1 MEKSIL
7 NKTASYFNTH
17 ADTVPKPVNVLQFLT
32 DQSCIKLQD
41 EIKSCVDPDDK
52 KALKAEAKCIAG
64 SGTFSKR
71 GESGLIQHSGLIF
84 IDADFKDNKEVFA
97 HPKFFESVCALPYVA
112 YFGRSI
118 SGSGYFG
125 IIPISN
131 PAKHKEHFA
140 AIVSVFKS
148 MGIVLDE
155 APKNVASLRYQSY
168 DPDAYFNH
176 NATLFSFIKESNTE
190 PKNKQKQDAYKNHA
204 QNSTNTNPFH
214 DYNANGDIE
223 DLLRSKGWTVA
234 GNGKEG
240 QVRYTRPGKKKGV
253 SADWHP
259 GRRTLFV
266 FSSDPET
273 GMDTPM
279 KGYSPSSVFYQMEGC
294 VSTKQC
300 AKKLYDLN
308 YGQPKN

>member
-1 MEKSIL
+1 MENSIL
-7 NKTASYFNTH
+7 NKAASYFNTH
-17 ADTVPKPVNVLQFLT
+17 VDKVPKPVNVLDFLT
-32 DQSCIKLQD
+32 DKSCLKLQD
-41 EIKSCVDPDDK
+41 EIKSCVDEADK
-52 KALKAEAKCIAG
+52 KAIKAEAKCITV
-64 SGTFSKR
+64 SGTFSER
-71 GESGLIQHSGLIF
+71 GESGLIQHSGLIA
-84 IDADFKDNKEVFA
+84 IDIDLKDNKEILA
-97 HPKFFESVCALPYVA
+97 HPKFFESICALTWIA

-118 SGSGYFG
+118 SGNGYFG
-125 IIPISN
+125 IIPILN

-140 AIVSVFKS
+140 ALESVFKS
-148 MGIVLDE
+148 MGIVLDK
-155 APKNVASLRYQSY
+155 APSNVSSLRYQSY

-176 NATLFSFIKESNTE
+176 TAALFSYIKEVATGPNYKQNSN
-190 PKNKQKQDAYKNHA
+190 AYKGLA
-204 QNSTNTNPFH
+204 QNSTTSNPFQ
-214 DYNANGDIE
+214 DYNANGDVQ
-223 DLLRSKGWTVA
+223 DLLRSKGWTFA

-300 AKKLYDLN
+300 AKKLYDLG

>member
-1 MEKSIL
+1 MKNSIL

-17 ADTVPKPVNVLQFLT
+17 ADTVPKPVNVLHFLM
-32 DQSCIKLQD
+32 DQSCLKLQD
-41 EIKSCVDPDDK
+41 EIKSCVDEADK
-52 KALKAEAKCIAG
+52 KELKAEAKCIAV

-71 GESGLIQHSGLIF
+71 GESGLITHSGLIP
-84 IDADFKDNKEVFA
+84 IDIDLKDNNEILK
-97 HPKFFESVCALPYVA
+97 HPKFFESVCAQPWIA

-118 SGSGYFG
+118 SGTGYFG
-125 IIPISN
+125 IIPIIN
-131 PAKHKEHFA
+131 PTKHKEHFA
-140 AIVSVFKS
+140 ALESVFKS
-148 MGIVLDE
+148 MGIVLDK
-155 APKNVASLRYQSY
+155 APSNVSSLRYQSY

-176 NATLFSFIKESNTE
+176 NATLFSFIKESVTE
-190 PKNKQKQDAYKNHA
+190 AKKKSKSDAYKNQA
-204 QNSTNTNPFH
+204 QNSTITNPWS
-214 DYNANGDIE
+214 DYNANGDVE
-223 DLLRSKGWTVA
+223 DLLKSKGWTFA

-266 FSSDPET
+266 FSSDTNT

-300 AKKLYDLN
+300 AKKLYDLG